1 MQNQGSTKAL
11 IKKHAQKV
19 RFMIVGGANTA
30 LDFALLF
37 LFTGLGVDKIVANY
51 FSTGISLVFSFFV
64 NKSFTFKNKSGNAKK
79 QFGLFL
85 LVTIIGLW
93 VIQPIVIWLST
104 SALAPYITSEPI
116 NLFIAKL
123 IATVASLIW
132 NYLLYSR
139 LVFKVTQE
147 KS

>member
-1 MQNQGSTKAL
+1 MD
-11 IKKHAQKV
+11 IKKHAQKI
-19 RFMIVGGANTA
+19 RFIIVGGANTA
-30 LDFALLF
+30 LDFILLF

-51 FSTGISLVFSFFV
+51 FSTSISLVFSFFV
-64 NKSFTFKNKSGNAKK
+64 NKSFTFKNKDGNAKK

-93 VIQPIVIWLST
+93 VIQPIIIWLST
-104 SALAPYITSEPI
+104 NALTPYITNEPL

-139 LVFKVTQE
+139 LVFK
-147 KS
+147 KSEG